1 MTRNH
6 RGFWFFCA
14 LALPGSAMLGWA
26 QEMKPDGVAV
36 VRAVHGMA
44 QYSNGDQWL
53 DAKPNLQFVAGTTLR
68 TGADS
73 VMDLRVNGTVSSI
86 RLEAQTTAQLQRMA
100 RASAETSADTETIL
114 DLKSGTLLGSVK
126 KLSAKSLYQIHTPD
140 GTAAVRG
147 TDFEIEAL
155 QQADGSVHTKF
166 SCIGGELFC
175 SAVVNGQTVSQ
186 PVRAGDSWTPGEPT
200 NGHLRPPGSQGGG
213 ATNAPL
219 SPLSSQKIQALQKL
233 AADYDSF
240 GFQLLKAASKSYP
253 KTNIFLSPLGAAFAL
268 SIARSGARGATQQ
281 EITRGLRLEKLPPAG
296 IDGANEKMLDA
307 LSTLAGSLKL
317 EIANGLWTDQKAQM
331 KPEFIATARNF
342 YNGEAAAADL
352 QSPAAVGQI
361 NSWVNDHTH
370 GTIPSIIGQLDPLTV
385 MVLVDAVYFKALWNG
400 PFGKALTLE
409 KPFKLDGGG
418 TIPHPRMQKSAFF
431 DYYETSSFQLVALPY
446 RGSATM
452 YVLLPKSSLAKFIQ
466 DLTPENWQKWIAS
479 LEGRA
484 GLLELPRFNLDNDYD
499 LIAPLQALG
508 IRRAFQSG
516 QADFSGIADSPLAPL
531 FVSVVEQK
539 THVEVNEEGTE
550 ASAATDIIVATTAA
564 IGEPPKEPPP
574 FKMIVDH
581 PFFVVIRENLTG
593 AMLFT
598 GAIADP
604 R

>member
-1 MTRNH
+1 
-6 RGFWFFCA
+6 
-14 LALPGSAMLGWA
+14 MLGMA
-26 QEMKPDGVAV
+26 QEMKPDGVAT

-53 DAKPNLQFVAGTTLR
+53 DAKPNLQIVAGTTLR

-73 VMDLRVNGTVSSI
+73 ELDLQVNGRVSQI
-86 RLEAQTTAQLQRMA
+86 CLTGQTTAQLQRMA
-100 RASAETSADTETIL
+100 RASAETSADTETVL
-114 DLKSGTLLGSVK
+114 DLKSGTLLGSVE

-140 GTAAVRG
+140 GTATVRG
-147 TDFEIEAL
+147 TAFQIEAL
-155 QQADGSVHTKF
+155 QQEDGSIHTKF
-166 SCIGGELFC
+166 SCMDGELFC

-186 PVRAGDSWTPGEPT
+186 PVRAGDSWTPGDLH

-219 SPLSSQKIQALQKL
+219 PPLSRQEIQALQKL
-233 AADYDSF
+233 AADYNSF

-281 EITRGLRLEKLPPAG
+281 EITRALQLENLPPAG

-317 EIANGLWTDQKAQM
+317 EIANGLWTEMKAQM
-331 KPEFIATARNF
+331 KPEFIATVRNF

-352 QSPAAVGQI
+352 QSPATVGKI

-370 GTIPSIIGQLDPLTV
+370 GTIPSIIGQLDTSTV

-400 PFGKALTLE
+400 PFDKALTLV

-418 TIPHPRMQKSAFF
+418 AIQHPRMKKSASF
-431 DYYETSSFQLVALPY
+431 DYYENSSFQMVALPY
-446 RGSATM
+446 MGSATM
-452 YVLLPKSSLAKFIQ
+452 FVLLPKSSLAKFMQ
-466 DLTPENWQKWIAS
+466 GLTPENWEKWIGS
-479 LEGRA
+479 LQGRA
-484 GLLELPRFNLDNDYD
+484 GLLELPRFKLDNDYD
-499 LIAPLQALG
+499 LKAPLQALG

-539 THVEVNEEGTE
+539 THLELNEEGTE
-550 ASAATDIIVATTAA
+550 ASAATMIVSTLG
-564 IGEPPKEPPP
+564 IGGPHNEPPP